1 MQGESICYC
10 AVTILVGCWACLFDR
25 ARPSVVSDLA
35 VFIRE
40 TAEAAADERDE
51 ARFD

>member
-40 TAEAAADERDE
+40 TVEAGTG
-51 ARFD
+51 ARAGGG